1 MSTLFI
7 ALLSV
12 LAGSFASW
20 IDWHNREVQA
30 TVLVI
35 ILATLALGAGR
46 PRQAWLSAL
55 IVGGAIPCS
64 YFLGPIF
71 GFHPLEMP
79 QPNIWGSFIAFI
91 PAAGGAAAG
100 AAFRAILESYSH

>member
-1 MSTLFI
+1 MSTLSI
-7 ALLSV
+7 ASLAL

-20 IDWHNREVQA
+20 VDWHNREVQA

-64 YFLGPIF
+64 YLLGPVM

-91 PAAGGAAAG
+91 PAAGGAAVG
-100 AAFRAILESYSH
+100 AACRTIVHPDSH